1 MTLKHISARLAAA
14 VLTVS
19 TIITP
24 ALAANGTVTTE
35 GSPLRLRSE
44 ASIEGSVLNK
54 LANGTQVEVLS
65 SLDGGWYQVVY
76 QGVTGFVSAEY
87 LTVEEEEIGRAHV

>member
-54 LANGTQVEVLS
+54 LPTAHRWRSSPVWTAAGIRWCTRVLPAS
-65 SLDGGWYQVVY
+65 SPPS
-76 QGVTGFVSAEY
+76 T
-87 LTVEEEEIGRAHV
+87 

>member
-44 ASIEGSVLNK
+44 ASIEAGIRWCTRVLP
-54 LANGTQVEVLS
+54 AS
-65 SLDGGWYQVVY
+65 SPPS
-76 QGVTGFVSAEY
+76 T
-87 LTVEEEEIGRAHV
+87 